1 MCTLNWTKI
10 TYEWGREESKRGA
23 IVEREFSYQNG
34 SFQSLLTSKIK
45 FISSF
50 LPHRIDSFNF
60 EAYVIHTERWRD
72 NKAAWRDKG
81 RNQLSGYAGRS
92 MSTQMGGRGEGTG
105 EERDL
110 DRKAHT
116 DATTAQNHNS
126 TESQQHRI
134 TTAQNHNSTES
145 LYNLRT

>member
-1 MCTLNWTKI
+1 
-10 TYEWGREESKRGA
+10 
-23 IVEREFSYQNG
+23 
-34 SFQSLLTSKIK
+34 
-45 FISSF
+45 
-50 LPHRIDSFNF
+50 
-60 EAYVIHTERWRD
+60 
-72 NKAAWRDKG
+72 
-81 RNQLSGYAGRS
+81 

-126 TESQQHRI
+126 TES
-134 TTAQNHNSTES
+134 